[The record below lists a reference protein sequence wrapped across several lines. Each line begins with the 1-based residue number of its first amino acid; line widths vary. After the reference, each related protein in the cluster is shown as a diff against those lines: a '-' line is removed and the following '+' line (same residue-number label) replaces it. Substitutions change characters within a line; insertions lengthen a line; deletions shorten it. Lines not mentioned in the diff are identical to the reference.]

1 MSVSLF
7 DKKKAWTRSPI
18 TASHWKTWSHKVS
31 PNISCYGQKPNP
43 ELKWWWTQIADLCK
57 YCTITLTCLQFNV
70 YYLGRYIICW
80 LKTKLLLEQKIT
92 TCVIWIPHTQSSSSS
107 VQNSC
112 PLVCRSVKNQEIE
125 HFNNAGQFYIII
137 IQNYPSGTLGTVPRD
152 YENEELPD
160 QKHFVRCIS
169 FLIYMK
175 Q

>member
-1 MSVSLF
+1 MKCIGQNASDQVIPHF
-7 DKKKAWTRSPI
+7 RSPW
-18 TASHWKTWSHKVS
+18 AQCLMCLMDNSALERA
-31 PNISCYGQKPNP
+31 N
-43 ELKWWWTQIADLCK
+43 
-57 YCTITLTCLQFNV
+57 TCLQFNV

-137 IQNYPSGTLGTVPRD
+137 IQSIYTARRTSRKDCFIV
-152 YENEELPD
+152 D
-160 QKHFVRCIS
+160 QFPKKFYVYQLFHILTRILTEWWCSIYIDLQFVFI
-169 FLIYMK
+169 IT
-175 Q
+175 